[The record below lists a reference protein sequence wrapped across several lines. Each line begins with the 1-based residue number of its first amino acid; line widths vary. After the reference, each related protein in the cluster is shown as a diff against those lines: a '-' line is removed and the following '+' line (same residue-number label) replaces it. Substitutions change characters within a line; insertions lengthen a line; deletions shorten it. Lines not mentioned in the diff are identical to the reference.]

1 MKNHDTARITKNFL
15 RAVWESVLDLL
26 YPPKPKR

>member
-1 MKNHDTARITKNFL
+1 MKKNDTTRIIKNFL

-26 YPPKPKR
+26 YPPKPGR

>member
-1 MKNHDTARITKNFL
+1 MKKQDTARIIKNFL

-26 YPPKPKR
+26 YPPKPRR